1 METYSRLLKYVLP
14 YWRKVILLF
23 VTVTVFASLSG
34 VSLTLIHPFLRIVLY
49 GDDGLSV
56 EQTVASPDGAV
67 QGIPLPVFLKDI
79 KDSAEGWFNKRMY
92 AGDAK
97 ERLLR
102 FCMILV
108 ALFFIKAIFG
118 YLQTFLTVYL
128 EQSVLYR
135 IRNDVYAHIQMLPLS
150 YFEREKT
157 GHIISRMMQGG
168 A

>member
-23 VTVTVFASLSG
+23 VTVTLFASLSG

-49 GDDGLSV
+49 GDDGV
-56 EQTVASPDGAV
+56 QAEQAVVSQDGAA
-67 QGIPLPVFLKDI
+67 QGIPLPVFLEDI

-102 FCMILV
+102 FCILIV
-108 ALFFIKAIFG
+108 VLFLVKAIFG
-118 YLQTFLTVYL
+118 YLQT
-128 EQSVLYR
+128 
-135 IRNDVYAHIQMLPLS
+135 
-150 YFEREKT
+150 
-157 GHIISRMMQGG
+157 
-168 A
+168 